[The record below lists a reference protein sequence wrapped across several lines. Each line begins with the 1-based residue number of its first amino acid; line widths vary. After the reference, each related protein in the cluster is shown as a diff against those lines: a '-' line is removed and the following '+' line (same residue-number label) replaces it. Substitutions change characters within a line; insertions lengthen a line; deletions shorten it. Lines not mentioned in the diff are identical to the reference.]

1 MIVEITTSGET
12 NSEGLI
18 IVTEGESVE
27 VCVGVSGATI
37 VDREVVVRVATSDL
51 QDYPKAASK

>member
-1 MIVEITTSGET
+1 MVDFT
-12 NSEGLI
+12 NSAGTNIEGVIL
-18 IVTEGESVE
+18 VTEGEFVE

-51 QDYPKAASK
+51 QDNPKAASK